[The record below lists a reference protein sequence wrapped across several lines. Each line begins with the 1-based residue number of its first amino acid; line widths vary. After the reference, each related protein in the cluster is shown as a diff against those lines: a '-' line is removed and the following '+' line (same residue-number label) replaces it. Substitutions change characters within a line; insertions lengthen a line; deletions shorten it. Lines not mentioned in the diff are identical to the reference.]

1 VLIVAEALTIAS
13 NYFLGAAPFL
23 RVLGAVAIFFMTF
36 ALVGLAAGMGAIY
49 PRFNAE
55 NLTQVAG
62 SYGGIGYMV
71 LAVLFILV
79 EVALLGWS
87 SSIHLW
93 HEYRGL
99 RVPPAQ
105 VALMAVLLLAALGV
119 ALATFWTSMQRG
131 IRALEAIGGEPP
143 RM

>member
-1 VLIVAEALTIAS
+1 
-13 NYFLGAAPFL
+13 
-23 RVLGAVAIFFMTF
+23 MTF
-36 ALVGLAAGMGAIY
+36 ALVGLATGMGAIY

-79 EVALLGWS
+79 EVSLLAWS

-93 HEYRGL
+93 HEYRGI
-99 RVPPAQ
+99 RVPPAR
-105 VALMAVLLLAALGV
+105 VAMIVILLLAAV
-119 ALATFWTSMQRG
+119 AVAALTFWMAMRRG
-131 IRALEAIGGEPP
+131 IRALEAMGD
-143 RM
+143 

>member
-1 VLIVAEALTIAS
+1 
-13 NYFLGAAPFL
+13 
-23 RVLGAVAIFFMTF
+23 
-36 ALVGLAAGMGAIY
+36 MGAIY

-79 EVALLGWS
+79 EVSLLGWS
-87 SSIHLW
+87 SSIRLW

-99 RVPPAQ
+99 RIPPAQ
-105 VALMAVLLLAALGV
+105 VALMVSLLLAAVGI
-119 ALATFWTSMQRG
+119 AIATFWTAMQRG
-131 IRALEAIGGEPP
+131 IRALEALG
-143 RM
+143 R